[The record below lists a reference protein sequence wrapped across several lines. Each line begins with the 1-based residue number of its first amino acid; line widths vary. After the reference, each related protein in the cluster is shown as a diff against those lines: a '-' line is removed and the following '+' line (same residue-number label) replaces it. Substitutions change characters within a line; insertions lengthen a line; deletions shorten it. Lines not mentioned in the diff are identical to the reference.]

1 MDHLHDAFTFVI
13 CFEQLERSG
22 QLLILSNYL
31 CFLWGKIIIA
41 YMFVGTI
48 HN

>member
-13 CFEQLERSG
+13 CFEQLERV
-22 QLLILSNYL
+22 LILSNYL

-41 YMFVGTI
+41 YMFVG
-48 HN
+48 NN